1 MLDVALETSRSLRAF
16 WLARQP
22 NSQYGRRVVIQLIPF
37 EKVRRNNQQIGS
49 SLAGFLSLE
58 RNVTLASGAVFLLGF
73 GEELWK
79 KFLPKYLEALGAST
93 PVIGLFGTAEDFF
106 DAIYQYPGG
115 WMADR
120 FGRRRAFFCFIGL
133 ACVGYLFYLF
143 GPTWPF
149 AFAGLAFAMAWQS
162 MASPAIFAVIGDSL
176 PTERRAMGFTIQ
188 SILKRLP
195 IVIAPVI
202 GGVIIASR
210 GIVGGVHIG
219 LIITLALVG
228 LTVLLI
234 RLINIARVAHQQTN
248 IFGVWKSFQ
257 TGLKRLLIS
266 DIFIRTCEGMAD
278 VFIILYVTNVL
289 HLSMARFGTLIAIHT
304 ITTLLIYVPAAKAAD
319 RVGRRPFII
328 ATFCA
333 FALYPLAIVSAHDF
347 WGLVIAF
354 IIGGLRE
361 IGEPARKAMIVDF
374 AGPRVRARSVGLYY
388 LMRSLAITPAAA
400 VGGLL
405 WKITPQTPFVLAGA
419 FGVAGTFIF
428 IATVREQS
436 ANQEAQ

>member
-1 MLDVALETSRSLRAF
+1 MDRSNNPENTARPVGRLR
-16 WLARQP
+16 
-22 NSQYGRRVVIQLIPF
+22 
-37 EKVRRNNQQIGS
+37 E
-49 SLAGFLSLE
+49 FLSLE
-58 RNVTLASGAVFLLGF
+58 RNVTAASSAVFLLGF

-120 FGRRRAFFCFIGL
+120 FGRQRAFFCFIGL

-176 PTERRAMGFTIQ
+176 PTEKRAMGFTIQ
-188 SILKRLP
+188 SILKRVP

-210 GIVGGVHIG
+210 GVVGGVHIG

-234 RLINIARVAHQQTN
+234 RLINIARVAHRETN
-248 IFGVWKSFQ
+248 IFGVWNSFQ
-257 TGLKRLLIS
+257 SGLKRLLIS

-289 HLSMARFGTLIAIHT
+289 HISVARFGALIAIHT
-304 ITTLLIYVPAAKAAD
+304 ITTLLIYVPAAKAVE
-319 RVGRRPFII
+319 RVGGRPFII

-333 FALYPLAIVSAHDF
+333 FALYPLAIISAHDF
-347 WGLVIAF
+347 TGLVFAF

-361 IGEPARKAMIVDF
+361 IGEPARKAMILDF
-374 AGPRVRARSVGLYY
+374 AQPQVRARSVGLYY

-400 VGGLL
+400 IGGLL

-436 ANQEAQ
+436 AN